1 MTDDLKQA
9 EDELRKAQEKLAEAQ
24 KKAELAKQKAQSGVK
39 PKPKRKKK
47 KGTLAIDV
55 QKLRFSYGNL
65 EILKGFDLQVSQG
78 ETLGFVGPNGAG
90 KTTSFSV
97 IAGFLRPRKG
107 EVRVL
112 GHSPWDTAP
121 LKGKMSILPQ
131 DAQLISNVGIH
142 GQLVFFAELLGFS
155 GKKAEKE
162 ASRVLELV
170 GLADHVKKF
179 PGHLSHGMAKRT
191 GLAQAFIGS
200 PEVVLLDEPTAGL
213 DPFAAKQIRDLIAS
227 LRGGDCTVVVS
238 SHNLAEI
245 QDICTDVALIHQ
257 GQIIKHGDIDSFTEK
272 DNQLRVQIRGG
283 VPPVPFFQSIETSPG
298 VRNVEYEPHLG
309 WMTVNLNPDSP
320 PADEVIK
327 MIVGKVFE
335 LNLSLGEIQR
345 GTSLED
351 VFMQLTG
358 HPGAGGPAGYGA
370 TGGYGGH
377 GPPGS
382 YGGFGGGPGGQP
394 PR

>member
-9 EDELRKAQEKLAEAQ
+9 EEELRKAQEKLAEAQ
-24 KKAELAKQKAQSGVK
+24 KKADQAQQKAKAGVK

-55 QKLRFSYGNL
+55 KKLRFSYGNL
-65 EILKGFDLQVSQG
+65 EILKGFDLQVAQG

-97 IAGFLRPRKG
+97 IAGFLNPNQG
-107 EVRVL
+107 EVKVL
-112 GHSPWDTAP
+112 GHSPWATEQ
-121 LKGKMSILPQ
+121 LKGKLSVLPQ
-131 DAQLISNVGIH
+131 DAQLIANVGIH
-142 GQLVFFAELLGFS
+142 GQLVFFAELLGYE
-155 GKKAEKE
+155 GKDANEE

-200 PEVVLLDEPTAGL
+200 PDVVLLDEPTAGL

-227 LRGGDCTVVVS
+227 MRGERTVVVS

-283 VPPVPFFQSIETSPG
+283 VPPVPFFQAIETSGG
-298 VRNVEYEPHLG
+298 VRDVQYEPHLG
-309 WMTVNLNPDSP
+309 WMTVNLLPDAP

-335 LNLSLGEIQR
+335 LGLSLGEIQR

-358 HPGAGGPAGYGA
+358 HPGQAGPAGYGPPGGYGSHGPP
-370 TGGYGGH
+370 GGYGGPG
-377 GPPGS
+377 GPPK
-382 YGGFGGGPGGQP
+382 
-394 PR
+394 

>member
-9 EDELRKAQEKLAEAQ
+9 QEELRKAQEKLAAAQ
-24 KKAELAKQKAQSGVK
+24 QKAEAEETKAKAGVK
-39 PKPKRKKK
+39 SKPKRKKK
-47 KGTLAIDV
+47 KGKLAIDV
-55 QKLRFSYGNL
+55 KKLRFAYGNQ
-65 EILKGFDLQVSQG
+65 EILKGFDLAVSQG

-97 IAGFLRPRKG
+97 MAGFLRPKAG
-107 EVRVL
+107 SVEVL
-112 GHSPWDTAP
+112 GHSPFFSTN
-121 LKGKMSILPQ
+121 LKGKLATLPQ
-131 DAQLISNVGIH
+131 DAQLIANVGIH
-142 GQLVFFAELLGFS
+142 GQLVFFAELLGYS
-155 GKKAEKE
+155 GKE
-162 ASRVLELV
+162 ADEEAFRVLDLV
-170 GLADHVKKF
+170 GLAEHVKKF

-191 GLAQAFIGS
+191 GLAQAFIGE

-227 LRGGDCTVVVS
+227 MRGERTVVVS

-257 GQIIKHGDIDSFTEK
+257 GQIIKHGDIESFTEK

-283 VPPVPFFQSIETSPG
+283 VPPVSFFQEIETSGG
-298 VRNVEYEPHLG
+298 VRNVEYEPNLG
-309 WMTVNLNPDSP
+309 WMTVNLLSDAP

-327 MIVGKVFE
+327 MIVGKVFD
-335 LNLSLGEIQR
+335 LGLSLGEIQR

-358 HPGAGGPAGYGA
+358 HPGQAGHAGPQGYGSP
-370 TGGYGGH
+370 GGYGGPG
-377 GPPGS
+377 GPP
-382 YGGFGGGPGGQP
+382 
-394 PR
+394 R

>member
-9 EDELRKAQEKLAEAQ
+9 EEELRKAQEKLAEAQ
-24 KKAELAKQKAQSGVK
+24 KKAQQTQQKAQAGVK
-39 PKPKRKKK
+39 PKPKAKKK

-55 QKLRFSYGNL
+55 QGLRFSYGNL
-65 EILKGFDLQVSQG
+65 EILKGFDLKVAQG

-97 IAGFLRPRKG
+97 IAGFLMPNKG
-107 EVRVL
+107 EVKVL
-112 GHSPWDTAP
+112 GHSPWDTAN
-121 LKGKMSILPQ
+121 LKGKLSVLPQ
-131 DAQLISNVGIH
+131 DAQLIANVGIH
-142 GQLVFFAELLGFS
+142 GQLVFFAELLGYS
-155 GKKAEKE
+155 GKE
-162 ASRVLELV
+162 ADEEALRVLELV

-200 PEVVLLDEPTAGL
+200 PDVVLLDEPTAGL

-227 LRGGDCTVVVS
+227 MRGERTVVVS

-283 VPPVPFFQSIETSPG
+283 VPPVPFFQSIETSGG
-298 VRNVEYEPHLG
+298 VRDVQYEPHLG
-309 WMTVNLNPDSP
+309 WMTVNLLPDAP

-335 LNLSLGEIQR
+335 LGLSLGEIQR

-358 HPGAGGPAGYGA
+358 HPGQAGPAGYGPPGGYGSHGPP
-370 TGGYGGH
+370 GGYGGRG
-377 GPPGS
+377 GPP
-382 YGGFGGGPGGQP
+382 
-394 PR
+394 R

>member
-1 MTDDLKQA
+1 
-9 EDELRKAQEKLAEAQ
+9 
-24 KKAELAKQKAQSGVK
+24 
-39 PKPKRKKK
+39 
-47 KGTLAIDV
+47 
-55 QKLRFSYGNL
+55 
-65 EILKGFDLQVSQG
+65 
-78 ETLGFVGPNGAG
+78 
-90 KTTSFSV
+90 
-97 IAGFLRPRKG
+97 
-107 EVRVL
+107 
-112 GHSPWDTAP
+112 
-121 LKGKMSILPQ
+121 
-131 DAQLISNVGIH
+131 
-142 GQLVFFAELLGFS
+142 
-155 GKKAEKE
+155 
-162 ASRVLELV
+162 VLELV

-200 PEVVLLDEPTAGL
+200 PDVVLLDEPTAGL

-227 LRGGDCTVVVS
+227 MRGERTVVVS

-272 DNQLRVQIRGG
+272 DNQLRIQIRGG
-283 VPPVPFFQSIETSPG
+283 VPPVPFFQGIETSPG
-298 VRNVEYEPHLG
+298 VRNVAYEPHLG
-309 WMTVNLNPDSP
+309 WMTVNLLPDAP

-335 LNLSLGEIQR
+335 LGLSLGEIQR

-358 HPGAGGPAGYGA
+358 HPGAGGPAGYGPA
-370 TGGYGGH
+370 GGYGRH
-377 GPPGS
+377 APPGS
-382 YGGFGGGPGGQP
+382 YGGYGGPGGPGGPGGYGGPP

>member
-9 EDELRKAQEKLAEAQ
+9 EEELRQAQEKLAEAK
-24 KKAELAKQKAQSGVK
+24 KKAQEAERKAKAGVK
-39 PKPKRKKK
+39 PKPKPKK
-47 KGTLAIDV
+47 KGKLAIDV
-55 QKLRFSYGNL
+55 KKLHFSYGNL
-65 EILKGFDLQVSQG
+65 EILKGFDLRVTVG

-97 IAGFLRPRKG
+97 IAGFLKPNAG
-107 EVRVL
+107 EVQVL
-112 GHSPWDTAP
+112 GYSPWDTGN
-121 LKGKMSILPQ
+121 LKGKLSVLPQ
-131 DAQLISNVGIH
+131 DAQLIANVGIH
-142 GQLVFFAELLGFS
+142 GQLVFFAELLGYTD
-155 GKKAEKE
+155 KE
-162 ASRVLELV
+162 ADEEATRVLELV

-191 GLAQAFIGS
+191 GLAQAFIGD

-227 LRGGDCTVVVS
+227 MRGERTVVVS

-257 GQIIKHGDIDSFTEK
+257 GQIIKHGDIDTFTEK

-283 VPPVPFFQSIETSPG
+283 VPPVTFFQGIETSVG
-298 VRNVEYEPHLG
+298 VRDVQYEPHLG
-309 WMTVNLNPDSP
+309 WMTVNLLPDAP

-335 LNLSLGEIQR
+335 LGLSLGEIQR

-358 HPGAGGPAGYGA
+358 HPGQAGPAGYGPP
-370 TGGYGGH
+370 GGYGGH
-377 GPPGS
+377 GPPGG
-382 YGGFGGGPGGQP
+382 YGGPGFPGGPGGL